1 MARRYDSE
9 AVRNR
14 VLSTSVRLFLER
26 GYHGTTMAAILKEAD
41 VSSSSFQNVFGNKDG
56 VMYELMKLMFS
67 EQFSA
72 ADSAAA
78 LLGPNASP
86 AFAYALETSVQL
98 TIAELS
104 EIIRDLYLQAYASE
118 RSLEYIRRNTAKHLQ
133 KFFQQY
139 NPSFDEEDFYQIDIG
154 TSGLMLGFMLRPCS
168 DDFPLDVKIER
179 YLQMSLSA
187 LNVPAEERT
196 TIIEGIKQQDLRSI
210 AKAAVKQLFDVLSD
224 TFDLELQAQIF
235 GERVRQGRVCRIAGR
250 KAQICCPP
258 AGRQDRHA
266 AACGYRIPIT
276 PSSGMAKP
284 DGPSVSL
291 NGVGV
296 ALLWCD
302 GTRLT
307 SVPLIAQLPLPAA

>member
-56 VMYELMKLMFS
+56 VMYELMKLMFA

-72 ADSAAA
+72 ADSAVA
-78 LLGPNASP
+78 LLGSNASP

-139 NPSFDEEDFYQIDIG
+139 NPSFDEEDFYQMDIG
-154 TSGLMLGFMLRPCS
+154 TSGLMLGFMLCPCD

-179 YLQMSLSA
+179 YLHE
-187 LNVPAEERT
+187 PFCAECAGRRAHNHHR
-196 TIIEGIKQQDLRSI
+196 GH
-210 AKAAVKQLFDVLSD
+210 KAARFAFHCKGCRETAFRC
-224 TFDLELQAQIF
+224 A
-235 GERVRQGRVCRIAGR
+235 VRHFR
-250 KAQICCPP
+250 
-258 AGRQDRHA
+258 
-266 AACGYRIPIT
+266 
-276 PSSGMAKP
+276 S
-284 DGPSVSL
+284 
-291 NGVGV
+291 
-296 ALLWCD
+296 
-302 GTRLT
+302 
-307 SVPLIAQLPLPAA
+307 

>member
-56 VMYELMKLMFS
+56 VMYELMKLMFA

-72 ADSAAA
+72 ADSAVA
-78 LLGPNASP
+78 LLGSNASP

-133 KFFQQY
+133 KYHRGHKTARFAFHCKGCRETAFRCAVRHFR
-139 NPSFDEEDFYQIDIG
+139 S
-154 TSGLMLGFMLRPCS
+154 
-168 DDFPLDVKIER
+168 
-179 YLQMSLSA
+179 SA
-187 LNVPAEERT
+187 SSTNIRR
-196 TIIEGIKQQDLRSI
+196 G
-210 AKAAVKQLFDVLSD
+210 
-224 TFDLELQAQIF
+224 
-235 GERVRQGRVCRIAGR
+235 RVRQGRVCRIAGR
-250 KAQICCPP
+250 KAQVCCPP
-258 AGRQDRHA
+258 AGRQCRHA
-266 AACGYRIPIT
+266 AACRYRIPIT
-276 PSSGMAKP
+276 PPPVGWQNQMGHPYRLMA
-284 DGPSVSL
+284 
-291 NGVGV
+291 
-296 ALLWCD
+296 
-302 GTRLT
+302 
-307 SVPLIAQLPLPAA
+307 

>member
-14 VLSTSVRLFLER
+14 VLSASVRLFLER

-67 EQFSA
+67 GQFSV

-86 AFAYALETSVQL
+86 AFTYALETSIQL
-98 TIAELS
+98 TISELS
-104 EIIRDLYLQAYASE
+104 EIIRDLYLQAYISE

-133 KFFQQY
+133 KMFQRY
-139 NPSFDEEDFYQIDIG
+139 NPSFDEEDFYQMDIG

-168 DDFPLDVKIER
+168 DDFPLDEKIER
-179 YLQMSLSA
+179 YLQMSLSV
-187 LNVPAEERT
+187 LNVPAEERAA
-196 TIIEGIKQQDLRSI
+196 IIGGIKQQDLRSI

-224 TFDLELQAQIF
+224 AFDLEIQAQIF
-235 GERVRQGRVCRIAGR
+235 GEEE
-250 KAQICCPP
+250 
-258 AGRQDRHA
+258 
-266 AACGYRIPIT
+266 
-276 PSSGMAKP
+276 SAK
-284 DGPSVSL
+284 
-291 NGVGV
+291 
-296 ALLWCD
+296 
-302 GTRLT
+302 
-307 SVPLIAQLPLPAA
+307 

>member
-41 VSSSSFQNVFGNKDG
+41 VSSSSFQNVFGNKGG

-139 NPSFDEEDFYQIDIG
+139 NPSFDEEDFYQMDIG
-154 TSGLMLGFMLRPCS
+154 TSGLMLGFMLRPCD

-196 TIIEGIKQQDLRSI
+196 TIIEGIKTARFAFHCKGCRETAFRCAVRHFRS
-210 AKAAVKQLFDVLSD
+210 
-224 TFDLELQAQIF
+224 
-235 GERVRQGRVCRIAGR
+235 
-250 KAQICCPP
+250 
-258 AGRQDRHA
+258 
-266 AACGYRIPIT
+266 
-276 PSSGMAKP
+276 
-284 DGPSVSL
+284 
-291 NGVGV
+291 
-296 ALLWCD
+296 
-302 GTRLT
+302 
-307 SVPLIAQLPLPAA
+307 

>member
-104 EIIRDLYLQAYASE
+104 EIIRDLYFSGICQRTLPGVHSPQYREASSE
-118 RSLEYIRRNTAKHLQ
+118 ILPTVQPFIR
-133 KFFQQY
+133 
-139 NPSFDEEDFYQIDIG
+139 
-154 TSGLMLGFMLRPCS
+154 
-168 DDFPLDVKIER
+168 
-179 YLQMSLSA
+179 
-187 LNVPAEERT
+187 
-196 TIIEGIKQQDLRSI
+196 
-210 AKAAVKQLFDVLSD
+210 
-224 TFDLELQAQIF
+224 
-235 GERVRQGRVCRIAGR
+235 
-250 KAQICCPP
+250 
-258 AGRQDRHA
+258 
-266 AACGYRIPIT
+266 
-276 PSSGMAKP
+276 
-284 DGPSVSL
+284 
-291 NGVGV
+291 
-296 ALLWCD
+296 
-302 GTRLT
+302 
-307 SVPLIAQLPLPAA
+307 

>member
-41 VSSSSFQNVFGNKDG
+41 VSSSSFQNVFGNKGG

-139 NPSFDEEDFYQIDIG
+139 NPSFDEEDFYQMDIG

-179 YLQMSLSA
+179 YLQMSLSV
-187 LNVPAEERT
+187 LNVPAEERAA
-196 TIIEGIKQQDLRSI
+196 IIEGMKQQDLRSI
-210 AKAAVKQLFDVLSD
+210 AKAAVKQLFDTLSD

-235 GERVRQGRVCRIAGR
+235 GEEE
-250 KAQICCPP
+250 
-258 AGRQDRHA
+258 
-266 AACGYRIPIT
+266 
-276 PSSGMAKP
+276 
-284 DGPSVSL
+284 
-291 NGVGV
+291 
-296 ALLWCD
+296 CD
-302 GTRLT
+302 KEE
-307 SVPLIAQLPLPAA
+307 SAE

>member
-104 EIIRDLYLQAYASE
+104 EIIRDLYLQAYVSE

-139 NPSFDEEDFYQIDIG
+139 NPSFDEEDFYRMDIG
-154 TSGLMLGFMLRPCS
+154 TSGLMLGFMLRPCD

-235 GERVRQGRVCRIAGR
+235 GEEE
-250 KAQICCPP
+250 
-258 AGRQDRHA
+258 
-266 AACGYRIPIT
+266 
-276 PSSGMAKP
+276 
-284 DGPSVSL
+284 
-291 NGVGV
+291 
-296 ALLWCD
+296 CD
-302 GTRLT
+302 KEE
-307 SVPLIAQLPLPAA
+307 SAE

>member
-26 GYHGTTMAAILKEAD
+26 GYRGTTMAVILKEAD

-56 VMYELMKLMFS
+56 AMYELMKLMFS
-67 EQFSA
+67 GQFSA

-139 NPSFDEEDFYQIDIG
+139 NPSFDEEDFYQMDIG

-187 LNVPAEERT
+187 LNVPAEERAA
-196 TIIEGIKQQDLRSI
+196 IIEGIKQQDLRSI
-210 AKAAVKQLFDVLSD
+210 AKAAVKQLFDVISD
-224 TFDLELQAQIF
+224 TFDLELQAQMF
-235 GERVRQGRVCRIAGR
+235 AEEERSKEQPEQHRA
-250 KAQICCPP
+250 
-258 AGRQDRHA
+258 
-266 AACGYRIPIT
+266 
-276 PSSGMAKP
+276 
-284 DGPSVSL
+284 
-291 NGVGV
+291 
-296 ALLWCD
+296 
-302 GTRLT
+302 
-307 SVPLIAQLPLPAA
+307 

>member
-139 NPSFDEEDFYQIDIG
+139 NPSFDEEDFYQMDIG
-154 TSGLMLGFMLRPCS
+154 TSGLMLGFMLRPCD

-224 TFDLELQAQIF
+224 TFILSFKRKYSARKNATRKSPPNNSPKGAGLLPSCGAAVSPRGGLRVSDTNYPLQ
-235 GERVRQGRVCRIAGR
+235 RDGRTRWAIRIA
-250 KAQICCPP
+250 
-258 AGRQDRHA
+258 
-266 AACGYRIPIT
+266 
-276 PSSGMAKP
+276 
-284 DGPSVSL
+284 
-291 NGVGV
+291 
-296 ALLWCD
+296 
-302 GTRLT
+302 
-307 SVPLIAQLPLPAA
+307 

>member
-78 LLGPNASP
+78 LLGSDASP

-139 NPSFDEEDFYQIDIG
+139 NPSFDEEDFYQMDIG
-154 TSGLMLGFMLRPCS
+154 TSGLMLGFMLRPCD
-168 DDFPLDVKIER
+168 DDFPL
-179 YLQMSLSA
+179 
-187 LNVPAEERT
+187 T
-196 TIIEGIKQQDLRSI
+196 
-210 AKAAVKQLFDVLSD
+210 
-224 TFDLELQAQIF
+224 
-235 GERVRQGRVCRIAGR
+235 
-250 KAQICCPP
+250 
-258 AGRQDRHA
+258 
-266 AACGYRIPIT
+266 
-276 PSSGMAKP
+276 
-284 DGPSVSL
+284 
-291 NGVGV
+291 
-296 ALLWCD
+296 
-302 GTRLT
+302 
-307 SVPLIAQLPLPAA
+307 

>member
-26 GYHGTTMAAILKEAD
+26 GCHGTTMSAILKEAD

-104 EIIRDLYLQAYASE
+104 EIIRDMPA
-118 RSLEYIRRNTAKHLQ
+118 
-133 KFFQQY
+133 
-139 NPSFDEEDFYQIDIG
+139 
-154 TSGLMLGFMLRPCS
+154 
-168 DDFPLDVKIER
+168 
-179 YLQMSLSA
+179 
-187 LNVPAEERT
+187 NVPWSTFAA
-196 TIIEGIKQQDLRSI
+196 IPRSI
-210 AKAAVKQLFDVLSD
+210 FRNSSNSTTLHSMK
-224 TFDLELQAQIF
+224 
-235 GERVRQGRVCRIAGR
+235 RI
-250 KAQICCPP
+250 
-258 AGRQDRHA
+258 
-266 AACGYRIPIT
+266 
-276 PSSGMAKP
+276 S
-284 DGPSVSL
+284 
-291 NGVGV
+291 
-296 ALLWCD
+296 
-302 GTRLT
+302 TRWT
-307 SVPLIAQLPLPAA
+307 SEHRA

>member
-1 MARRYDSE
+1 
-9 AVRNR
+9 
-14 VLSTSVRLFLER
+14 
-26 GYHGTTMAAILKEAD
+26 
-41 VSSSSFQNVFGNKDG
+41 
-56 VMYELMKLMFS
+56 MYELMKLMFS

-139 NPSFDEEDFYQIDIG
+139 NPSFDEEDFCQMDIG
-154 TSGLMLGFMLRPCS
+154 TSGLMLGFMLRPCD

-210 AKAAVKQLFDVLSD
+210 AKGCRETAFRCAV
-224 TFDLELQAQIF
+224 
-235 GERVRQGRVCRIAGR
+235 
-250 KAQICCPP
+250 
-258 AGRQDRHA
+258 RHF
-266 AACGYRIPIT
+266 R
-276 PSSGMAKP
+276 S
-284 DGPSVSL
+284 
-291 NGVGV
+291 
-296 ALLWCD
+296 
-302 GTRLT
+302 
-307 SVPLIAQLPLPAA
+307 

>member
-1 MARRYDSE
+1 MARRYDSY

-139 NPSFDEEDFYQIDIG
+139 NPSFDEEDFYQMDIG
-154 TSGLMLGFMLRPCS
+154 TSGLMLGFMLRPCD
-168 DDFPLDVKIER
+168 DDFPLDVKNR
-179 YLQMSLSA
+179 ALSA
-187 LNVPAEERT
+187 DEPFCAE
-196 TIIEGIKQQDLRSI
+196 
-210 AKAAVKQLFDVLSD
+210 
-224 TFDLELQAQIF
+224 
-235 GERVRQGRVCRIAGR
+235 CAGR
-250 KAQICCPP
+250 RAHNHHRGHKTARFAFHCKGCRET
-258 AGRQDRHA
+258 AFRCAVRHF
-266 AACGYRIPIT
+266 R
-276 PSSGMAKP
+276 S
-284 DGPSVSL
+284 
-291 NGVGV
+291 
-296 ALLWCD
+296 
-302 GTRLT
+302 
-307 SVPLIAQLPLPAA
+307 